1 MKKNGFTLIE
11 LLAVII
17 VLAIIALIATPII
30 FNVIENAKIKSL
42 ENSCYG
48 VIDAV
53 RTTYAEGLLNSTDG
67 TVDLGGTTDNVLDLT
82 VSGEKPT
89 AGTWEIDNASDTT
102 DASKRGIRIY
112 GVKFDSMKDYIC
124 SNTGKKDVANKEAA
138 IQAKVEC
145 KKDAEWK

>member
-1 MKKNGFTLIE
+1 MKNKKNGFTLIE

-53 RTTYAEGLLNSTDG
+53 RTKYAEGLLNSKNG
-67 TVDLGGTTDNVLDLT
+67 LVDLTGNVNELT
-82 VSGEKPT
+82 VSGEKPID
-89 AGTWEIDNASDTT
+89 GTWTIDN
-102 DASKRGIRIY
+102 SKDSEQRGIKIDNVR
-112 GVKFDSMKDYIC
+112 FSSMKDYAC
-124 SNTGKKDVANKEAA
+124 S
-138 IQAKVEC
+138 
-145 KKDAEWK
+145 